1 MLLTKE
7 YLNTMTGKLNKNFE
21 KARRKMLRE
30 EYEQNNPHY
39 TEGHWEEGVL
49 ENNSFWDVDYLEEAN
64 AKTNQGI
71 KYWEERYANASGN
84 MGKWYCQIRINML
97 KKKLKHYE
105 N

>member
-1 MLLTKE
+1 M
-7 YLNTMTGKLNKNFE
+7 NKKFE
-21 KARRKMLRE
+21 KNQEKSRRRRLRE
-30 EYEQNNPHY
+30 EYEENNPRIP
-39 TEGHWEEGVL
+39 TEDELL
-49 ENNSFWDVDYLEEAN
+49 ENNSYWDIDYLEKAN

-84 MGKWYCQIRINML
+84 MGKWYCQIRINRL

>member
-1 MLLTKE
+1 M
-7 YLNTMTGKLNKNFE
+7 NKKFE
-21 KARRKMLRE
+21 KNQEKSRRRMLRE
-30 EYEQNNPHY
+30 EYEANNPRIP
-39 TEGHWEEGVL
+39 TEDELL
-49 ENNSFWDVDYLEEAN
+49 ENNSYWDIDYLEKAN

-84 MGKWYCQIRINML
+84 MGKWYCQIRINNL

>member
-1 MLLTKE
+1 MSFK
-7 YLNTMTGKLNKNFE
+7 KNFE
-21 KARRKMLRE
+21 KARRKILRE
-30 EYEQNNPHY
+30 EYEQTNPHY
-39 TEGHWEEGVL
+39 TEGHWEESVL

-71 KYWEERYANASGN
+71 KYWEERKSKASSWL
-84 MGKWYCQIRINML
+84 GKWASQIKIDKL